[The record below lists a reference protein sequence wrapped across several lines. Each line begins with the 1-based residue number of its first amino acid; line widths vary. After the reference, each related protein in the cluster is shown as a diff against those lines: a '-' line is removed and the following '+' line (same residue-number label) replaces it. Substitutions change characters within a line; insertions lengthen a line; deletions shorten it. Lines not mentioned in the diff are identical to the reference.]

1 MYDLIIL
8 GGGPA
13 GLTAT
18 IYGLRKR
25 LNVLLITRDLGGK
38 TNFRLQLPFV
48 EKHLVITGEEVVSR
62 FANEVEYLEF
72 ARSLDKAEK
81 VDRIEGGFRVA
92 TRNGQTYETRTLLV
106 ATGAFGQRLD
116 VPGEKEFM
124 MRGLC
129 YSAVSYAPLFIE
141 RDTCVIG
148 DSALALRSTAE
159 LSRIARK
166 VTLVAPTHGELDSP
180 MGRKVLAA
188 PNVEVL
194 EGFKVQEVVGDDY
207 ARRLR
212 IRHNGSDRASHRASH
227 PGEDPVE
234 ERMLEADA
242 FFVEVDLVPQSELV
256 AHLVARDE
264 RGRIKVDARNRTS
277 AEGIFAAGDVTDV
290 ISEQVLISIGEGAK
304 AALAAYEYLLER
316 P

>member
-1 MYDLIIL
+1 MHDLIIL

-18 IYGLRKR
+18 VYALRKR
-25 LNVLLITRDLGGK
+25 LDVLLITRDLGGK
-38 TNFRLQLPFV
+38 TNYRLQLPFI
-48 EKHLVITGEEVVSR
+48 EKHLVITGEEVVNR
-62 FANEVEYLEF
+62 FSNEVEYLEF
-72 ARSLDKAEK
+72 ARVFEKAERVEK
-81 VDRIEGGFRVA
+81 INDGYRVSTHEGNRYQA
-92 TRNGQTYETRTLLV
+92 RTLIV
-106 ATGAFGQRLD
+106 ATGAWGQRLE
-116 VPGEKEFM
+116 VPGEREFM

-148 DSALALRSTAE
+148 DTALALRSTAE
-159 LSRIARK
+159 LARIARK
-166 VTLVAPTHGELDSP
+166 VTLVAPTHGELDSA

-194 EGFKVQEVVGDDY
+194 EGYRVEEVVGDEY

-212 IRHNGSDRASHRASH
+212 IRRDG
-227 PGEDPVE
+227 GERV
-234 ERMLEADA
+234 LEADA
-242 FFVEVDLVPQSELV
+242 FFVEVDLVPQSDLV
-256 AHLVARDE
+256 ASLVKRDA
-264 RGRIKVDARNRTS
+264 RGRILVDARNRTS
-277 AEGIFAAGDVTDV
+277 APGIFAAGDVTDV
-290 ISEQVLISIGEGAK
+290 ISEQVLISVGEGAK

>member
-18 IYGLRKR
+18 VYALRKR

-38 TNFRLQLPFV
+38 TNYRLQLPFV

-72 ARSLDKAEK
+72 ARVFEKAEK
-81 VDRIEGGFRVA
+81 VEKTKNGFRVS
-92 TRNGQTYETRTLLV
+92 TREGKTYDARTLIV
-106 ATGAFGQRLD
+106 ATGAWGQRLE
-116 VPGEKEFM
+116 VPGEKEYM

-166 VTLVAPTHGELDSP
+166 VTLVAPSHGELDSA
-180 MGRKVLAA
+180 MGRKVLGA

-194 EGFKVQEVVGDDY
+194 EGYRVEEVIGDEY
-207 ARRLR
+207 ARRIR
-212 IRHNGSDRASHRASH
+212 IRRDGADR
-227 PGEDPVE
+227 V
-234 ERMLEADA
+234 LEADA
-242 FFVEVDLVPQSELV
+242 FFVEVDLLPQSEIVAGLV
-256 AHLVARDE
+256 DRDAL
-264 RGRIKVDARNRTS
+264 GHIKVDARNRTS

-290 ISEQVLISIGEGAK
+290 ISEQVLISVGEGAK
-304 AALAAYEYLLER
+304 AALAAYEYLLEK